1 VSADSPCLRLLGE
14 LVAAKRT
21 GTLSIS
27 TPSGAA
33 EVRLAD
39 GDVLD
44 AVYLRAEGE
53 KALYRILAASEVT
66 ATFLDGGDAGMR
78 RIRARTADL
87 LASAPAF
94 LTDLA
99 TRRRA
104 FAAAGA
110 RPLLAVDRVEP
121 PSAKEGAPRALS
133 SGARSLLHYLRTPI
147 VLDELLDVAPG
158 SDIEILQV
166 LAELE
171 HAGRLRSL
179 PSTDVRVPLGTSE
192 QIGRLASVLLERLP
206 PAVDAAAPT
215 ARLVFA
221 GTVHRLAVLAHSTSC
236 IQHALPPAFG
246 VPAVPMPHPVARI
259 GLGEGPQLTIEI
271 VVCPLVPAYAPL
283 WPMALAS
290 SVAVVRLDDAGG
302 TLLES
307 AAEAANARVFDAS
320 MLVGPYDEANV
331 AEVAMLVRAALE
343 G

>member
-1 VSADSPCLRLLGE
+1 VSDDSPCLRLLGE

-53 KALYRILAASEVT
+53 KALYRILAARDVT
-66 ATFLDGGDAGMR
+66 TTFLDGGDAGMR

-94 LTDLA
+94 LSDLA

-104 FAAAGA
+104 FASAGA
-110 RPLLAVDRVEP
+110 RPLLAIDRAEP
-121 PSAKEGAPRALS
+121 TRSNQGVPPALS
-133 SGARSLLHYLRTPI
+133 AAARSLLHYLRTPI

-179 PSTDVRVPLGTSE
+179 PSTDQRVPLGTSE
-192 QIGRLASVLLERLP
+192 QLGRLTSVLAERLP
-206 PAVDAAAPT
+206 LRDDGASPA

-221 GTVHRLAVLAHSTSC
+221 GTVNRLAVLAHSTSC

-246 VPAVPMPHPVARI
+246 VPTVPMPHPVARI
-259 GLGEGPQLTIEI
+259 GLGEGPRFTVEI
-271 VVCPLVPAYAPL
+271 VACPLVPAYAPL
-283 WPMALAS
+283 WPMALSGA
-290 SVAVVRLDDAGG
+290 VAVVRLDEAGG
-302 TLLES
+302 KLLDR
-307 AAEAANARVFDAS
+307 AAEAARARVFDAS

-343 G
+343 V

>member
-1 VSADSPCLRLLGE
+1 MLGE

-21 GTLSIS
+21 GTLSIT

-44 AVYLRAEGE
+44 AVYLRSEGE
-53 KALYRILAASEVT
+53 KALYRILAARDVT
-66 ATFLDGGDAGMR
+66 STFLDGGDVGLR
-78 RIRARTADL
+78 RIRAKTGDL

-94 LTDLA
+94 LADLA

-104 FAAAGA
+104 FASAGA
-110 RPLLAVDRVEP
+110 RPLLAVERAESSSRDP
-121 PSAKEGAPRALS
+121 LPRPLS
-133 SGARSLLHYLRTPI
+133 TAARSLLHYLRAPI

-179 PSTDVRVPLGTSE
+179 PSADVRVPLGTSE
-192 QIGRLASVLLERLP
+192 QLGRLTSQLAERLGSEP
-206 PAVDAAAPT
+206 PSPAV
-215 ARLVFA
+215 RLVFA
-221 GTVHRLAVLAHSTSC
+221 GTVHRLAVLAHSISC
-236 IQHALPPAFG
+236 LQHALPPPLG
-246 VPAVPMPHPVARI
+246 VPSVPMPHPVAHV
-259 GLGEGPQLTIEI
+259 GLGEGSVFLVEI
-271 VVCPLVPAYAPL
+271 VACPLVPAYAPL
-283 WPMALAS
+283 WPMALAG
-290 SVAVVRLDDAGG
+290 ARAIVRLDDAGG
-302 TLLES
+302 TLLDR

-320 MLVGPYDEANV
+320 MLVGPHDEANV
-331 AEVAMLVRAALE
+331 AEVAMLVRAALD